1 MEEQADKE
9 CGSSI
14 EIVMFAYIPVFSCKK
29 NTGKVGARNQNATLL
44 PPGVNGLGLSDG
56 KSSFNMFWLQFF
68 FFKKIKSIYF
78 FFFGRKDIL
87 YGSMERELPGKH
99 IVNKLAG
106 SFQKIFRGNSLLDL

>member
-56 KSSFNMFWLQFF
+56 KSSFNMFWVQLF
-68 FFKKIKSIYF
+68 FFK
-78 FFFGRKDIL
+78 
-87 YGSMERELPGKH
+87 
-99 IVNKLAG
+99 N
-106 SFQKIFRGNSLLDL
+106 

>member
-56 KSSFNMFWLQFF
+56 KSSLICFGFNFF
-68 FFKKIKSIYF
+68 FKIKSIYF
-78 FFFGRKDIL
+78 FFFFWKKGHTIWKH
-87 YGSMERELPGKH
+87 GERAAWQAH
-99 IVNKLAG
+99 
-106 SFQKIFRGNSLLDL
+106 SQ